1 MISKVIEILPYFFI
15 KNDMLS
21 DLNMFHGKMSDF
33 VSVPLFR
40 VTLVIKLTNFD
51 FVGHWNTIIFFDK
64 KMMLDLIISCQTVS
78 VLLNLRCLS
87 IILTI
92 R

>member
-1 MISKVIEILPYFFI
+1 MILKVIEILPYFFI

-40 VTLVIKLTNFD
+40 VTLVIRLTNFD
-51 FVGHWNTIIFFDK
+51 FAGHWNTTIFFNK
-64 KMMLDLIISCQTVS
+64 KNDVRFDYILSNSVS
-78 VLLNLRCLS
+78 LA
-87 IILTI
+87 
-92 R
+92 